1 MKKNVELLEPDRIYH
16 IYNRGINGE
25 NIFKEER
32 NYRYF
37 LEKYA
42 KYIEPIADTFAYCLL
57 GNHFHI
63 AIRTK
68 SEAELIDFYVKK
80 KKKII
85 EDAVVNILNLYNVE
99 SSENQINTINNDT
112 NVVKALNLH
121 NVERQI
127 IRIPSASHIISLQ
140 FAFLFNSYA
149 QSINKANNRTGS
161 LFEERFRRI
170 LVGTDAYFTELI
182 YYIHA
187 NPQKHG
193 FVKDFRAYPHSSY
206 HSHLSKAMTRLKR
219 EEVWNWFGNKDEF
232 EKFHIGNPGLDN
244 LDKFIIEFD

>member
-1 MKKNVELLEPDRIYH
+1 MKKNIELLEPDRIYH

-57 GNHFHI
+57 KNHFHI

-68 SEAELIDFYVKK
+68 SEAEIVDFYVKK
-80 KKKII
+80 KMKIV
-85 EDAVVNILNLYNVE
+85 EDNALN
-99 SSENQINTINNDT
+99 
-112 NVVKALNLH
+112 NVVKVLNLDDVDGANNVVKVQNLH
-121 NVERQI
+121 NVDSQNFK
-127 IRIPSASHIISLQ
+127 IPSASHIISLQ
-140 FAFLFNSYA
+140 FSFLFNSYA

-170 LVGTDAYFTELI
+170 LVDSDAYFTELI
-182 YYIHA
+182 YYIHF
-187 NPQKHG
+187 NPQRHG

-206 HSHLSKAMTRLKR
+206 HSHLSKAMTRLR
-219 EEVWNWFGNKDEF
+219 RDEVWDWFGNRDEF

-244 LDKFIIEFD
+244 LDKFIIEFDS

>member
-1 MKKNVELLEPDRIYH
+1 MKKNIELLEPDRIYH

-57 GNHFHI
+57 KNHFHI

-68 SEAELIDFYVKK
+68 SEAEIVDFYVKK
-80 KKKII
+80 KTKII
-85 EDAVVNILNLYNVE
+85 EGTN
-99 SSENQINTINNDT
+99 T
-112 NVVKALNLH
+112 NVNTVINAGRVLNPTS
-121 NVERQI
+121 VEPPMDIKMLTASYI
-127 IRIPSASHIISLQ
+127 IGKQ
-140 FAFLFNSYA
+140 FSDLFNSYA
-149 QSINKANNRTGS
+149 QSINKAHARTGK
-161 LFEERFRRI
+161 LFEDPFRRI
-170 LVGTDAYFTELI
+170 LVDTDAYFTELI
-182 YYIHA
+182 YYIHY

-206 HSHLSKAMTRLKR
+206 HSHLSKALTRLRR
-219 EEVWNWFGNKDEF
+219 EEVWDWFGNREEF

>member
-1 MKKNVELLEPDRIYH
+1 MKKNIELLEPDRIYH

-57 GNHFHI
+57 KNHFHI

-68 SEAELIDFYVKK
+68 SEAEIVDFYVKK
-80 KKKII
+80 KTKII
-85 EDAVVNILNLYNVE
+85 EGTN
-99 SSENQINTINNDT
+99 T
-112 NVVKALNLH
+112 NVDTIINAGRVLNPTS
-121 NVERQI
+121 VEPPMDIKMLTASYI
-127 IRIPSASHIISLQ
+127 IGKQ
-140 FAFLFNSYA
+140 FSDLFNSYA
-149 QSINKANNRTGS
+149 QSINKAHARTGK
-161 LFEERFRRI
+161 LFEDPFRRI
-170 LVGTDAYFTELI
+170 LVDTDAYFTELI
-182 YYIHA
+182 YYIHH
-187 NPQKHG
+187 NPNGATFRKHG

-206 HSHLSKAMTRLKR
+206 HSHLSMALTRLRR
-219 EEVWNWFGNKDEF
+219 EEVWDWFGNRDEF

-244 LDKFIIEFD
+244 LNKFIIEFD

>member
-1 MKKNVELLEPDRIYH
+1 MKKNIELLEPDRIYH

-42 KYIEPIADTFAYCLL
+42 KYIEPIADTFAYCLFK
-57 GNHFHI
+57 NYFHI

-68 SEAELIDFYVKK
+68 SEAEIVDLYVKK
-80 KKKII
+80 K
-85 EDAVVNILNLYNVE
+85 NMILEGNTANNAGRVLNPTSVE
-99 SSENQINTINNDT
+99 SIE
-112 NVVKALNLH
+112 
-121 NVERQI
+121 
-127 IRIPSASHIISLQ
+127 IPSTPLIIGKQ
-140 FAFLFNSYA
+140 FSNLFNSYA
-149 QSINKANNRTGS
+149 QSINKAHARTGK
-161 LFEERFRRI
+161 LFEDPFRRI
-170 LVGTDAYFTELI
+170 LVDTDAYFTELI
-182 YYIHA
+182 YYIHH
-187 NPQKHG
+187 NPNGATFRKHG

-206 HSHLSKAMTRLKR
+206 HSHLSKALTRLR
-219 EEVWNWFGNKDEF
+219 RDEVWDWFGNRDEF

>member
-32 NYRYF
+32 NYPYF
-37 LEKYA
+37 LTKYA
-42 KYIEPIADTFAYCLL
+42 QYIEPIAETFAYCLL
-57 GNHFHI
+57 KNHFHI
-63 AIRTK
+63 VIKTK
-68 SEAELIDFYVKK
+68 SETEIVDFYVKK
-80 KKKII
+80 KTKS
-85 EDAVVNILNLYNVE
+85 LNLDDVE
-99 SSENQINTINNDT
+99 SSESQEIKI
-112 NVVKALNLH
+112 L
-121 NVERQI
+121 
-127 IRIPSASHIISLQ
+127 SASHIISLQ

-244 LDKFIIEFD
+244 LDKFIIEYD

>member
-32 NYRYF
+32 NFRYF

-57 GNHFHI
+57 KNHFHI

-68 SEAELIDFYVKK
+68 SEAEIIDFYGKK
-80 KKKII
+80 KTKII
-85 EDAVVNILNLYNVE
+85 EGTAANKATTTNAGWVQNPACVE
-99 SSENQINTINNDT
+99 KSDKND
-112 NVVKALNLH
+112 NSAC
-121 NVERQI
+121 VEPPI
-127 IRIPSASHIISLQ
+127 EIKMLSAPLIISKQ
-140 FAFLFNSYA
+140 FSDFFNSYA
-149 QSINKANNRTGS
+149 QSINKAHSRTGR
-161 LFEERFRRI
+161 LFEEPFRRI
-170 LVGTDAYFTELI
+170 LINSDAYFTELI
-182 YYIHA
+182 YYIHF

-206 HSHLSKAMTRLKR
+206 HSHLSQALTRLR
-219 EEVWNWFGNKDEF
+219 RNEVWDWFGNRDEF

>member
-1 MKKNVELLEPDRIYH
+1 MKKNIELLEPSCVYH

-57 GNHFHI
+57 KNHFHI

-68 SEAELIDFYVKK
+68 SEAEIIDFYVKNK
-80 KKKII
+80 TKILEGANSNVYIVGINAGRVLNPTSVETSIKPI
-85 EDAVVNILNLYNVE
+85 EIE
-99 SSENQINTINNDT
+99 
-112 NVVKALNLH
+112 
-121 NVERQI
+121 
-127 IRIPSASHIISLQ
+127 IPSTPLIIGKQ
-140 FAFLFNSYA
+140 FSNLFNSYA
-149 QSINKANNRTGS
+149 QSINKAHARTGK
-161 LFEERFRRI
+161 LFEDPFRRI
-170 LVGTDAYFTELI
+170 LVDSDAYFTELI
-182 YYIHA
+182 YYIHH

-193 FVKDFRAYPHSSY
+193 FVKDFRLYPHSSY

-219 EEVWNWFGNKDEF
+219 EEVWDWFGNRSEF

>member
-1 MKKNVELLEPDRIYH
+1 MKKNIELLEPDRIHH

-57 GNHFHI
+57 KNHFHI

-68 SEAELIDFYVKK
+68 SEAEIVDFYVQKK
-80 KKKII
+80 TKII
-85 EDAVVNILNLYNVE
+85 GGNVSNNVTNNAGWVQNPACVE
-99 SSENQINTINNDT
+99 PHLKLPLEPQIEI
-112 NVVKALNLH
+112 KML
-121 NVERQI
+121 
-127 IRIPSASHIISLQ
+127 SAPLIISKQ
-140 FAFLFNSYA
+140 FSDFFNSYA
-149 QSINKANNRTGS
+149 QSINKAHARTGR
-161 LFEERFRRI
+161 LFEEPFRRI
-170 LVGTDAYFTELI
+170 LIDSDAYFTELI
-182 YYIHA
+182 YYIHF

-206 HSHLSKAMTRLKR
+206 HSHLSMAMTRLRR
-219 EEVWNWFGNKDEF
+219 EEVWDWFGNRDEF
-232 EKFHIGNPGLDN
+232 EKFHIGNPDLDN
-244 LDKFIIEFD
+244 LGKFIIEFDS

>member
-1 MKKNVELLEPDRIYH
+1 MYVRFIKPKNNHKMKKNIELLEPDRIYH

-57 GNHFHI
+57 KNHFHI

-68 SEAELIDFYVKK
+68 SEAAIVDFYVKK
-80 KKKII
+80 KTKII
-85 EDAVVNILNLYNVE
+85 ECKEIDNVGKVQNLAYVRPVN
-99 SSENQINTINNDT
+99 D
-112 NVVKALNLH
+112 
-121 NVERQI
+121 I
-127 IRIPSASHIISLQ
+127 IIELPSASHIISKQ
-140 FAFLFNSYA
+140 FSFLFNGYA
-149 QSINKANNRTGS
+149 QAINKANNRTGG
-161 LFEERFRRI
+161 LFEEPFRRI
-170 LVGTDAYFTELI
+170 LIDSDAYFTELI
-182 YYIHA
+182 YYIHF

-206 HSHLSKAMTRLKR
+206 HSHLSKAITRLKR
-219 EEVWNWFGNKDEF
+219 NEVWDWFGNRDEF
-232 EKFHIGNPGLDN
+232 EKFHTGNLGLDN

>member
-1 MKKNVELLEPDRIYH
+1 MLDFVLSLQVQNNHNMKKNIELLEPDRIYH

-42 KYIEPIADTFAYCLL
+42 KYVEPIADTFAYCLL
-57 GNHFHI
+57 KNHFHI

-68 SEAELIDFYVKK
+68 SEAEIVDFYVKK
-80 KKKII
+80 KTKII
-85 EDAVVNILNLYNVE
+85 EGAAANNVA
-99 SSENQINTINNDT
+99 TINAGWVQNP
-112 NVVKALNLH
+112 AC
-121 NVERQI
+121 VEKPTEI
-127 IRIPSASHIISLQ
+127 KMLSASLIISKQ
-140 FAFLFNSYA
+140 FSDFFNSYA
-149 QSINKANNRTGS
+149 QSINKAHSRTGR
-161 LFEERFRRI
+161 LFEEPFRRI
-170 LVGTDAYFTELI
+170 LIDSDAYFTELI
-182 YYIHA
+182 YYIHH

-206 HSHLSKAMTRLKR
+206 HSHLSQAMTRLRR
-219 EEVWNWFGNKDEF
+219 EEVWDWFGNRDEF
-232 EKFHIGNPGLDN
+232 EKFHIGNLGLNN